1 MHGKFHTCEHN
12 IYFHKGQS
20 QQEGTGNKI
29 LSHALDACIFYHET
43 FANQLFSSFHKHNN
57 GTHKYRTVD

>member
-29 LSHALDACIFYHET
+29 LSHTINSCRFFTKPLQDS
-43 FANQLFSSFHKHNN
+43 LFHF
-57 GTHKYRTVD
+57 